1 MPVCTIMSM
10 DLRPRQ
16 YQPLWTKLKA
26 LPAKQAA
33 MQGVSVTAPRVLH
46 KRIVKAVVKEKWLD
60 LGFKL
65 EVEPKHAIM
74 YHARSGSILT
84 FYLRLYNANHSG
96 CPFSEDDF

>member
-1 MPVCTIMSM
+1 MPL
-10 DLRPRQ
+10 DLGPRQ
-16 YQPLWTKLKA
+16 YQPIWTKLKA

-33 MQGVSVTAPRVLH
+33 TQGISVTAPRVLH

-60 LGFKL
+60 LGYKM
-65 EVEPKHAIM
+65 EIEPKHAIM

-96 CPFSEDDF
+96 CPFNEDDF